1 MAGSKRPL
9 AKSDDR
15 GLYAA
20 TSVARLLL
28 TNLPRI
34 LLGENPHS
42 SFGRL
47 AVWGAPLMANMLGMF
62 VNLQMRSD
70 ISGDRQ
76 WTDAMERRIEGIEN
90 RVGMPPT
97 QAIV

>member
-1 MAGSKRPL
+1 
-9 AKSDDR
+9 
-15 GLYAA
+15 
-20 TSVARLLL
+20 
-28 TNLPRI
+28 
-34 LLGENPHS
+34 
-42 SFGRL
+42 
-47 AVWGAPLMANMLGMF
+47 MANMLGMF